1 MVRRGYAKLM
11 NDFYIN
17 GKIKQLR
24 ATCPSAVGAFVL
36 AIAWCSDNLT
46 DGRISDRDLRY
57 VLGVTDEEI
66 DALCGVDLLEP
77 DGNEGYVIH
86 EYTQHN
92 NPKSKVRKK
101 RAYDNRYYAEKRTGN
116 PKKEEIQSTDS
127 DFQLTENEVQ
137 STESDF
143 QSTEDE
149 VQSVKSVCNR
159 TKHKNQ
165 NTRTNTY
172 TPYSPPEGGAS
183 DDEPEY
189 RQPSSEPTLQFDQLM
204 AIYPNHDNP
213 DDGLRELKRV
223 LHRKSPHTSFA
234 ALLAGAQ
241 ILANEHRDPR
251 YVPTL
256 GNWLR
261 KGGWKNKPR
270 PRTPASSGP
279 VPSRSQLNQD
289 ANAALIARYAQEE
302 ARQPQGARK
311 EIGS

>member
-46 DGRISDRDLRY
+46 DGCISDRDLRY

-92 NPKSKVRKK
+92 NTKSRVRKK
-101 RAYDNRYYAEKRTGN
+101 RAYNNKYYAEKRTDKQ
-116 PKKEEIQSTDS
+116 KKEDIRPIES
-127 DFQLTENEVQ
+127 DFQLTENEIQ
-137 STESDF
+137 T
-143 QSTEDE
+143 
-149 VQSVKSVCNR
+149 VKSVCNR

-172 TPYSPPEGGAS
+172 IPYSPPEGGAS
-183 DDEPEY
+183 DDEPES
-189 RQPSSEPTLQFDQLM
+189 RQPSSESTLQFEQLM

-270 PRTPASSGP
+270 PRAPASSSGM
-279 VPSRSQLNQD
+279 SRAQQNEQ
-289 ANAALIARYAQEE
+289 AQMEQTKAYAQRAEE
-302 ARQPQGARK
+302 ALRRGQELTGRK
-311 EIGS
+311 ELAA